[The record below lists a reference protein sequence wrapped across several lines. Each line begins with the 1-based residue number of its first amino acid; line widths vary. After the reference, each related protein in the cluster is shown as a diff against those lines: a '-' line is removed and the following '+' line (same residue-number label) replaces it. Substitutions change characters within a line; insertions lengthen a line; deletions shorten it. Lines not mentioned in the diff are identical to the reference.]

1 MAAERQRMEDARVE
15 LAKRATAAVGHPD
28 LDQEEEEEEAQ

>member
-15 LAKRATAAVGHPD
+15 VTKRATAAVGHPD
-28 LDQEEEEEEAQ
+28 LDQEEEEAQ